1 LLRLRLRRMLGSSG
15 GDRMLSDEDR
25 RFLLRLARDSMA
37 AFAVGEVLQD
47 PLDVPESA
55 RATLG
60 AFVSLHKAGQ
70 LRGCIGYVEGIK
82 PLWQA
87 VRDLAVEASAH
98 DPRFPPVRPREVEEI
113 DIELSVLGALE
124 RVKGAGDVEIGA
136 HGLLIR
142 SGGRSGLLLPQVAT
156 EHAWDAPKFLE
167 QTCWKAGLPLDE
179 WQSSSSELYRFGAE
193 VFGEKSMNLW
203 PPG

>member
-1 LLRLRLRRMLGSSG
+1 
-15 GDRMLSDEDR
+15 
-25 RFLLRLARDSMA
+25 MA
-37 AFAVGEVLQD
+37 AFAAGEVLED
-47 PLDVPESA
+47 PLDVPEGA
-55 RATLG
+55 HTVQG
-60 AFVSLHKAGQ
+60 AFVTLHKAEQ

-113 DIELSVLGALE
+113 DVEISVLSPLE
-124 RVKGAGDVEIGA
+124 QVRGPNDVEIGT
-136 HGLLIR
+136 HGLLLR
-142 SGGRSGLLLPQVAT
+142 SRGRSGLLLPQVAT

-179 WQSSSSELYRFGAE
+179 WQSPHAELYRFGAE
-193 VFGEKSMNLW
+193 VFGEKSLGLW
-203 PPG
+203 PPR